1 MAASFIP
8 DFRLMWYLEE
18 LRRKEFVKFKELIRQ
33 EAWNRG
39 LPPIT
44 GSEIRNVKRQGF
56 AGLLKERYGEQQAW
70 DLALSIFPKLNRKD
84 LCEKAARESAIHAY
98 RAHVKEK
105 FSRLWCRESFT
116 EVQGCFDQTITQE
129 EGASLEDY
137 FTPRAARKPHTVV
150 LHGVPRIGKTRL
162 LTKLMLAWSDGR
174 LYRDRFSFVFYFCCR
189 ELKQLTATSL
199 VGLISRERPDCIPI
213 TEIVAQPERLL
224 FIIDSFEEL
233 CCTLSEPESELCSDW
248 REERPVKTVLGSL
261 LRRKI
266 LPEAALLLAVMPE
279 RPPGLQNILEHPNMQ
294 VLTGFQQSHR
304 KQYFCCLFED
314 RGQALEA
321 FSLVRDNEQLFTMCR
336 VPLLCWMVGT
346 CLKQEL
352 ERGRDLAATCCR
364 ISSVFL
370 SYVFN
375 LFTPKDAHCP
385 SQQDRDQLKALCS
398 LAAEGMWTD
407 TWVFGEEEL
416 GRNGIAD
423 ADIPTLLDLK
433 VFRKYSESVRAYSFI
448 HMCLQEFYAAMFYLL
463 DSPGGHP
470 SPAVGCT
477 EALLLT
483 FLKKEK
489 SSWVFVGSFLMGL
502 LRESEQQKLDA
513 LFGSQRSRA
522 VEPQL
527 RGYLRSLTEQED
539 FLQQMEFPLL
549 FYGLFEMQSDAFA
562 SQVMRGLRGVHL
574 PIRENADLAV
584 SAYCLKYCSN
594 LREVCFQVSNPP
606 AFHTLGVLT
615 DSLQPKPWTLYIY
628 YFTVLTFNLKIISC
642 WTQYLCIYMVDL
654 CVSGEIRILFE
665 VLTSNPNLR
674 NLTLT
679 CTNLS
684 HKDELVLCS
693 TLTHPVCHIE
703 QLNSSFSSEGC
714 RVLSFVLLRNN
725 KLKVL
730 DLSGNE
736 LEEGMP
742 ALCEALGHPDCTLQH
757 LVLANCQLTE
767 HCAQH
772 FSEALLRNTHLSLLD
787 LSGNAL
793 KDEGLAVLCEA
804 LRQPTCSLQSLRL
817 RSCSIT
823 PRGCPD
829 LASVLT
835 SNPNLRSLE
844 LGGNYIRDAGAAL
857 LSRALPHPQ
866 CCLSNLSLDSCQL
879 TGACC
884 QYVASAI
891 ASSQTLHV
899 LDLRGNVL
907 GPSGVMLLCAAG
919 RHPGCSLRTLR

>member
-594 LREVCFQVSNPP
+594 LREVCFQVSNVFEEERGLEPILWW
-606 AFHTLGVLT
+606 HQICSVLT
-615 DSLQPKPWTLYIY
+615 TNEHLRL
-628 YFTVLTFNLKIISC
+628 VR
-642 WTQYLCIYMVDL
+642 
-654 CVSGEIRILFE
+654 VSE
-665 VLTSNPNLR
+665 S
-674 NLTLT
+674 
-679 CTNLS
+679 
-684 HKDELVLCS
+684 
-693 TLTHPVCHIE
+693 
-703 QLNSSFSSEGC
+703 
-714 RVLSFVLLRNN
+714 VLSR
-725 KLKVL
+725 
-730 DLSGNE
+730 
-736 LEEGMP
+736 
-742 ALCEALGHPDCTLQH
+742 CTLMSLCYELPAGQRRSSRPS
-757 LVLANCQLTE
+757 LSLPPSPRLANCQLTE

-817 RSCSIT
+817 
-823 PRGCPD
+823 
-829 LASVLT
+829 
-835 SNPNLRSLE
+835 
-844 LGGNYIRDAGAAL
+844 
-857 LSRALPHPQ
+857 
-866 CCLSNLSLDSCQL
+866 DSCQL

-919 RHPGCSLRTLR
+919 RHPGCSLRTLSRRMCINRTQYLEIELDKPLTCI

>member
-1 MAASFIP
+1 
-8 DFRLMWYLEE
+8 MWYLEE
-18 LRRKEFVKFKELIRQ
+18 LRRKEFVKFKELVRQ

-39 LPPIT
+39 LQPIT
-44 GSEIRNVKRQGF
+44 MLEMRNVKRQGF
-56 AGLLKERYGEQQAW
+56 ANLLKERYGEQEAW
-70 DLALSIFPKLNRKD
+70 DLAFSIFPKLNRKD
-84 LCEKAARESAIHAY
+84 LCEKATRESAIHAY

-105 FSRLWCRESFT
+105 FSRMWSRESFT

-129 EGASLEDY
+129 EGASFEDY
-137 FTPRAARKPHTVV
+137 FTARAARKPHTVV
-150 LHGVPRIGKTRL
+150 LHGVPRIGKTRFL
-162 LTKLMLAWSDGR
+162 MKLMLAWSDGR
-174 LYRDRFSFVFYFCCR
+174 LYRDKFSFIFYFCCR

-199 VGLISRERPDCIPI
+199 VGLISRERPDCIPM

-279 RPPGLQNILEHPNMQ
+279 RPPGLQNKLEHPNMQ

-336 VPLLCWMVGT
+336 VPLLCWVVGT

-370 SYVFN
+370 AYVFN
-375 LFTPKDAHCP
+375 LFTPKDASRP
-385 SQQDRDQLKALCS
+385 SQQGRDQLKALCS

-416 GRNGIAD
+416 GRNGIAGT
-423 ADIPTLLDLK
+423 DIPALLDLK
-433 VFRKYSESVRAYSFI
+433 VFRKYSESVSAYSFI
-448 HMCLQEFYAAMFYLL
+448 HMCLQEFCAAMFYLL
-463 DSPGGHP
+463 DSPSGHP

-527 RGYLRSLTEQED
+527 RRYLKSLTEQED
-539 FLQQMEFPLL
+539 FLQQMEFPQL
-549 FYGLFEMQSDAFA
+549 FYSLFEMQSDAFA

-594 LREVCFQVSNPP
+594 LREICFQVSNVFEEERGLEPTSCH
-606 AFHTLGVLT
+606 ASLWWHQICSVLT
-615 DSLQPKPWTLYIY
+615 TNEHLRLVRVSD
-628 YFTVLTFNLKIISC
+628 TVLSRCALMS
-642 WTQYLCIYMVDL
+642 LCYELRQPRCPLQTLETSNL

-665 VLTSNPNLR
+665 VLTSNPNLK
-674 NLTLT
+674 NLTLAYT
-679 CTNLS
+679 SLS

-693 TLTHPVCHIE
+693 TLTHPVCHLE
-703 QLNSSFSSEGC
+703 ELLLKNSGFSSEGC

-736 LEEGMP
+736 LEEGIP

-757 LVLANCQLTE
+757 LVLANCLLTE
-767 HCAQH
+767 HCVQH

-793 KDEGLAVLCEA
+793 KDEGLAVLCGA

-844 LGGNYIRDAGAAL
+844 LGGNHIGDAGAAL
-857 LSRALPHPQ
+857 LSRALRNPQ
-866 CCLSNLSLDSCQL
+866 CCLSNLRWVLAGLGSSRWQKTEGQGGHRRETAAVGYGHPTTAGCK
-879 TGACC
+879 
-884 QYVASAI
+884 SA
-891 ASSQTLHV
+891 H
-899 LDLRGNVL
+899 
-907 GPSGVMLLCAAG
+907 C
-919 RHPGCSLRTLR
+919 